1 MISRE
6 DPDFSALVKKTAR
19 IFWPADESD
28 SADGIA
34 GAILALMDTIADR
47 NGRLE
52 STEDPVYQEGLRV
65 LASRIEDYRRDN
77 AGLSNAEAWL
87 EIYGIAGAM
96 TQERGRQKTPLEA
109 LALTLNGM
117 YPDNSYDDTGRI
129 VRSSAPAIVG
139 LLGKG
144 FAPSPLSGAG
154 ENPEAEVFR
163 QQVRERRTVSA
174 GEAEVIFGALNLL
187 LVNLRAAP
195 AGES

>member
-6 DPDFSALVKKTAR
+6 DPDFTALVKKTAG
-19 IFWPADESD
+19 IFWPRDEAD

-34 GAILALMDTIADR
+34 GAILALMDTIADK

-52 STEDPVYQEGLRV
+52 STEDPVYQDGLRL

-77 AGLSNAEAWL
+77 SGMSNAEAWL

-96 TQERGRQKTPLEA
+96 TSENGHRKNPLEA
-109 LALTLNGM
+109 LALALNGM

-129 VRSSAPAIVG
+129 VRSCAPAIVG
-139 LLGKG
+139 LLGKS

-154 ENPEAEVFR
+154 ENPDAEVFR
-163 QQVRERRTVSA
+163 QQVRDRRTVSP
-174 GEAEVIFGALNLL
+174 GEAGMIFGALNLL
-187 LVNLRAAP
+187 LVNLRATP
-195 AGES
+195 AGGI